1 MLRHYFSLC
10 VVNQPG
16 NVINKK
22 TKKER
27 KEEERHTGTQR
38 EIEKKKII
46 L

>member
-27 KEEERHTGTQR
+27 KEEERHTKR
-38 EIEKKKII
+38 DREKKNNII
-46 L
+46 I